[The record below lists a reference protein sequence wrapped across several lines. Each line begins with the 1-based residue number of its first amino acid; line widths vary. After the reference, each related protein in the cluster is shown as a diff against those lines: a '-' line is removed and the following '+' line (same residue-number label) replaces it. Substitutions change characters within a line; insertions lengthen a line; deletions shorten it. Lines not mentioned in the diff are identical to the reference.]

1 VSWSAF
7 SSQLAER
14 WAQMSGWELVA
25 VVLAIAYLLLAVRQ
39 NRLCWY
45 AAFVSTAL
53 YTWLFWEV
61 QLLMESLL
69 NVYYMA
75 MAVYGWWQWRHGG
88 PGDRPLPVQTWPWQ
102 RHALVLT
109 GVLAASLVSGALLSR
124 YTQAAWPYL
133 DSFTTWAAVVT
144 TFMVA
149 RKVLAN
155 WGYWMLINSLN
166 VFLFTDRGMYLT
178 GLLYLAYL
186 VISLFGWASWYR
198 DYQRQSGETP
208 GEEAVH
214 A

>member
-14 WAQMSGWELVA
+14 WAQMSGWELAA

-88 PGDRPLPVQTWPWQ
+88 AGDRPLAVQTWPWQ
-102 RHALVLT
+102 RHALVLA
-109 GVLAASLVSGALLSR
+109 GVLVASLVSGALLNR

-186 VISLFGWASWYR
+186 VIALFGWASWYR

-208 GEEAVH
+208 GAEAVH